1 MGSIG
6 SYRNYRSKYISEL
19 EKLSIKKVINATDK
33 RSNFTSNE
41 DYFRILGDSKIS
53 LNFSMSVHF
62 DQLKARVWE
71 SLLSGCLLLES
82 SNLQTK
88 YFFVPDLHFIEF
100 GSVSDMV
107 DKIRYLLNNQNEMQD
122 IADSGRKRVIEVKN
136 NSDIFNKLFR

>member
-1 MGSIG
+1 
-6 SYRNYRSKYISEL
+6 
-19 EKLSIKKVINATDK
+19 
-33 RSNFTSNE
+33 
-41 DYFRILGDSKIS
+41 
-53 LNFSMSVHF
+53 MSVHF